1 MYEIYQLHTEPFRL
15 SPDPAFCYAHKR
27 FSMGHAYMKYAL
39 TQGDGICIVTG
50 HPGTG
55 KTMLVEYFL
64 RELDRSALLT
74 ATLLNTQVEEDDLF
88 RMVGFGFG
96 IDMRNLDRATMLHN
110 LQEFLRAKRRSGHRA
125 LLIVDEA
132 QELSAT
138 ALEQL
143 RMLTNL
149 KDRSQ
154 SLLQLFLVGQK
165 QLIDVVRRPEMEPLY
180 QRLVSAA
187 DLEPLLIDETS
198 AYIQHR
204 LRCAGWPGGQLFSRQ
219 AVVLIHRFSA
229 GYPRLINKI
238 CGRAL
243 LYGSMEQ
250 KPRLGAEDIFNTLG
264 QVQDEHL
271 MPGNDIRET
280 GVATGLQD
288 MLNTGFKD
296 SDWTSHLTREEQA
309 FLKQP
314 DMSPKPMTSPETV
327 SQHASAP
334 VTAYAPEQFPSMP
347 LDTPASPRHH
357 ETRPLSPAI
366 TANRDTA
373 AEDAVSQNLAYKQVS
388 GKPGLYDGWKN
399 PWVGVAASAVLS
411 LILFGVLTD
420 RSANTGNGSTA
431 AIQMAAY
438 QDIEPAV
445 GEPQP
450 AQQMQEPVADDLRA
464 MRSYEPEASAIQN
477 PFLMAPAG
485 ETAALKPQGVLS
497 GTQVSGRERDTGG
510 QAMDSE
516 VEAPVR
522 VHPAPQTPQP
532 ETQVALVEQGPID
545 EAPTVKPGVTSQ
557 DSADVATA
565 VAVKVALGNPAGITR
580 SAPLETAAVEAQ
592 APAAGNHV
600 PETAEGSDAAA
611 VTSVDGKV
619 AALLAS
625 AEEAYQTDR
634 LTIPSGR
641 SAFSYFSQVL
651 VLDPDNEVAQ
661 QGMQRIV
668 ARYRGMA
675 QRALQR
681 EEFSRA
687 QTLAARGLGIKPG
700 DTSLL
705 RLKEKARSLEIE
717 AMAAQLRAAAP
728 PPPKVVEVNDNDQ
741 IQEGFWGALKNF
753 FTATPAGEVSTRH
766 IGDDEP

>member
-1 MYEIYQLHTEPFRL
+1 
-15 SPDPAFCYAHKR
+15 
-27 FSMGHAYMKYAL
+27 
-39 TQGDGICIVTG
+39 
-50 HPGTG
+50 
-55 KTMLVEYFL
+55 
-64 RELDRSALLT
+64 
-74 ATLLNTQVEEDDLF
+74 
-88 RMVGFGFG
+88 
-96 IDMRNLDRATMLHN
+96 
-110 LQEFLRAKRRSGHRA
+110 
-125 LLIVDEA
+125 
-132 QELSAT
+132 
-138 ALEQL
+138 
-143 RMLTNL
+143 
-149 KDRSQ
+149 
-154 SLLQLFLVGQK
+154 
-165 QLIDVVRRPEMEPLY
+165 
-180 QRLVSAA
+180 
-187 DLEPLLIDETS
+187 
-198 AYIQHR
+198 
-204 LRCAGWPGGQLFSRQ
+204 
-219 AVVLIHRFSA
+219 
-229 GYPRLINKI
+229 
-238 CGRAL
+238 
-243 LYGSMEQ
+243 
-250 KPRLGAEDIFNTLG
+250 
-264 QVQDEHL
+264 
-271 MPGNDIRET
+271 
-280 GVATGLQD
+280 
-288 MLNTGFKD
+288 
-296 SDWTSHLTREEQA
+296 
-309 FLKQP
+309 
-314 DMSPKPMTSPETV
+314 
-327 SQHASAP
+327 
-334 VTAYAPEQFPSMP
+334 
-347 LDTPASPRHH
+347 
-357 ETRPLSPAI
+357 
-366 TANRDTA
+366 
-373 AEDAVSQNLAYKQVS
+373 
-388 GKPGLYDGWKN
+388 
-399 PWVGVAASAVLS
+399 
-411 LILFGVLTD
+411 
-420 RSANTGNGSTA
+420 
-431 AIQMAAY
+431 
-438 QDIEPAV
+438 
-445 GEPQP
+445 
-450 AQQMQEPVADDLRA
+450 
-464 MRSYEPEASAIQN
+464 
-477 PFLMAPAG
+477 
-485 ETAALKPQGVLS
+485 
-497 GTQVSGRERDTGG
+497 
-510 QAMDSE
+510 MDSE

-532 ETQVALVEQGPID
+532 ETQVALVEQGPI

-687 QTLAARGLGIKPG
+687 QTLAALGLGIKPG